1 MIPADHTRTMMPGAP
16 TGNADIV
23 AIRKRAT
30 VRGPH
35 AAGVGGAEPGAERL

>member
-1 MIPADHTRTMMPGAP
+1 MTTMMQGAP
-16 TGNADIV
+16 SGNAGSI
-23 AIRKRAT
+23 AIRKRAK